1 MFWVVYFHMAS
12 HTPTTIACCKRSDSG
27 VQREVREREKMRR
40 KRGGPMSRLRRL
52 ITLESGENP
61 SSQ

>member
-1 MFWVVYFHMAS
+1 MAS
-12 HTPTTIACCKRSDSG
+12 HTPTTIACCKRSDSE

-40 KRGGPMSRLRRL
+40 KKGGPMSRLRRL

-61 SSQ
+61 LSQ